1 MRVTFS
7 VVAAILLLAACGQ
20 KGPLYLPDANGT
32 VVTRPTQSQP
42 TNTQPTSPQPQTQT
56 PAQSPQPVDAEKE
69 RKNPPK

>member
-1 MRVTFS
+1 MRVTLS
-7 VVAAILLLAACGQ
+7 AVAAVLLLAACGQ

-42 TNTQPTSPQPQTQT
+42 AQPTSPQPQTRT
-56 PAQSPQPVDAEKE
+56 PEQSPQPVDSEKE